1 MQTAHPLMNK
11 KIHFQNDIF
20 NGWEEDGE
28 PIRKYEPH
36 VLEIPTPENKVIS
49 EKTIFLDPTKYKFNK
64 QTKQE
69 GIIERFLRWLLIG

>member
-1 MQTAHPLMNK
+1 MNR

-28 PIRKYEPH
+28 PNPERRYEPH
-36 VLEIPTPENKVIS
+36 VLEIPETKEIVS

-69 GIIERFLRWLLIG
+69 GIVEKFLRWLLIG

>member
-1 MQTAHPLMNK
+1 MNR

-28 PIRKYEPH
+28 PNPERRYEPH

-64 QTKQE
+64 QIEQE
-69 GIIERFLRWLLIG
+69 GIIERLLRWLLIG

>member
-1 MQTAHPLMNK
+1 MNR

-28 PIRKYEPH
+28 PNPERRYEPH

-49 EKTIFLDPTKYKFNK
+49 EKTIFF
-64 QTKQE
+64 
-69 GIIERFLRWLLIG
+69 